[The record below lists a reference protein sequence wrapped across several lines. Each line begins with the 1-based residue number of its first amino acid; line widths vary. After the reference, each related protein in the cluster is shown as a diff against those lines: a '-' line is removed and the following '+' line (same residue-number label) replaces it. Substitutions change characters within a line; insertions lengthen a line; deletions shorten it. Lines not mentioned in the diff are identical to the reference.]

1 MGAQAS
7 PWPAVH
13 PAPKHVFREG
23 GAQSALEGHSGT
35 ALNPWPGGILPP
47 AARDTQAKY
56 LSGRFHAHTEAKL
69 RLRGGNYAH
78 EHLRMYQ
85 I

>member
-7 PWPAVH
+7 PWPTVH

-47 AARDTQAKY
+47 AARDTQANVSVGEIPCSYRSKT
-56 LSGRFHAHTEAKL
+56 SS
-69 RLRGGNYAH
+69 
-78 EHLRMYQ
+78 
-85 I
+85 